1 MILAVTV
8 LIIGA
13 LLGCRFKV
21 FVLVPAVIVL
31 SVTTIWSGMAHSDNL
46 SSIFFVMATTIT
58 ALQVGYLGA
67 TMICWP
73 KKSFRPLLSGASRQM
88 VRHSTVPAPKSNN
101 RAPA

>member
-1 MILAVTV
+1 MILALAV

-31 SVTTIWSGMAHSDNL
+31 SVTAIWGGITHSDNL
-46 SSIFFVMATTIT
+46 SSIFFVLATMIT

-67 TMICWP
+67 TTIFWP
-73 KKSFRPLLSGASRQM
+73 KNLSD
-88 VRHSTVPAPKSNN
+88 HF
-101 RAPA
+101 